1 MILQLYDEV
10 LLKLIIAANEA
21 LEKVASWGA
30 GSKYDNVLD
39 ARVPSGI
46 SRRDQ
51 HPLLLGMLLLCLTA
65 IIPEARPPPC
75 NPFTTHSCRS
85 PTTAQMTLLIS
96 SFAIMSIGAG
106 GTRPCSL
113 VLGAD
118 QLEKRDNPQSQSVL
132 RSFFGWYYAS
142 AALSILIAYT
152 GIVYIQDHLGWK
164 VGFGVPT
171 ILMFLSAFF
180 FFLASPLYVMK
191 KPSKSIFTSFL
202 QVLVAAYRK
211 RKFPLPHTDL
221 SYKWYYQKGSKL
233 VLPTN
238 KLWFLNRACI
248 IRNTGKEIAPNASA
262 ASDPW
267 NFCTIEQVEELKA
280 LIKVLP
286 LWSTGIMVSIST
298 TQSSFPLRQAKSM
311 NRHITSSFKIPP
323 ASFGLFSIVALI
335 VWVALYYR
343 LIIPLAS
350 KIKGKPMWLGA
361 KQRMG
366 IGVFLSCLAMVVS
379 ANVEKIRR
387 GRAIQEG
394 FMNNANEDSEMSALW
409 LVPQYCLIGLA
420 EAFNAIGQIE
430 FYYAELP
437 KVKKKEVSGASTDH
451 GSGRSSVSGRGKLLE
466 QSQGVTVSTADS
478 IDGDNI
484 SSLMRNKMNG
494 NRKEDS
500 GLKAKVNEEIM
511 EESSKLNESVSDLEI
526 TVELIKNN
534 VTISDVEANNK
545 EVYLAKEFGAAK
557 LLGSETEFMDV
568 KELLSWLVAEG
579 KSLELFAYT
588 ALLSTVRICRSQVFR
603 QLPMAVEGRGGVVR

>member
-1 MILQLYDEV
+1 MPLFGAFLADSY
-10 LLKLIIAANEA
+10 LGRFLTIA
-21 LEKVASWGA
+21 LGSIAS
-30 GSKYDNVLD
+30 
-39 ARVPSGI
+39 
-46 SRRDQ
+46 
-51 HPLLLGMLLLCLTA
+51 LLGMLLLCLTA
-65 IIPEARPPPC
+65 MIPEARPPPC
-75 NPFTTHSCRS
+75 NPFATHSCKS
-85 PTTAQMTLLIS
+85 PTSAQMTLLIS

-106 GTRPCSL
+106 GTRPS
-113 VLGAD
+113 
-118 QLEKRDNPQSQSVL
+118 
-132 RSFFGWYYAS
+132 
-142 AALSILIAYT
+142 LSILIAFT

-248 IRNTGKEIAPNASA
+248 IRNTGKEMAPNASA

-298 TQSSFPLRQAKSM
+298 TQSSFPLLQAKSM
-311 NRHITSSFKIPP
+311 NRHITSSFKIPA

-343 LIIPLAS
+343 VVIPLAS

-394 FMNNANEDSEMSALW
+394 FMNNANEDSQMSALW

-437 KVKKKEVSGASTDH
+437 KSMSSIAMALFQLGMGFASLTA
-451 GSGRSSVSGRGKLLE
+451 SVI
-466 QSQGVTVSTADS
+466 VSTVNKITSSGGKDS
-478 IDGDNI
+478 WVSKNIDKGHYDKYYWLLAVLSFINLLYFFVCSWI
-484 SSLMRNKMNG
+484 YGPAGIELVS
-494 NRKEDS
+494 
-500 GLKAKVNEEIM
+500 EIKDGQIG
-511 EESSKLNESVSDLEI
+511 E
-526 TVELIKNN
+526 
-534 VTISDVEANNK
+534 
-545 EVYLAKEFGAAK
+545 
-557 LLGSETEFMDV
+557 
-568 KELLSWLVAEG
+568 
-579 KSLELFAYT
+579 
-588 ALLSTVRICRSQVFR
+588 
-603 QLPMAVEGRGGVVR
+603 